1 MKYQVEF
8 KHKNKD
14 FEDVW
19 NIEHE
24 YLEPSTI
31 ATVKQTIE
39 WDSKNTDIHIF
50 IRDNDKNKIIGEI
63 TLLPLSKEQFDKF
76 MLNELEDTEI
86 NKDTLLQ
93 YKAGEKYYLLFSVI
107 AIDSKYREDKLVLSY
122 LLKGLYRKI
131 QNLMRNGIKFLNM
144 CAEGQTKEGQKF
156 IESFLNMQHRNT
168 TKDGYKLY
176 TFHDEQELYSWINK
190 FPEYINI
197 YDERYNLKDGQID
210 TMVNKEKVKI

>member
-14 FEDVW
+14 FENVW

-39 WDSKNTDIHIF
+39 WDSKNPDIHIF
-50 IRDNDKNKIIGEI
+50 VRDNDKNKIIGEI

-93 YKAGEKYYLLFSVI
+93 YKAGEKYYLLFSAI
-107 AIDSKYREDKLVLSY
+107 AIDSKYREDKLVLSC
-122 LLKGLYRKI
+122 LLKGLNRKI
-131 QNLMRNGIKFLNM
+131 QNLMENDIEFSNM
-144 CAEGQTKEGQKF
+144 CAEGQTNDGQKF
-156 IESFLNMQHRNT
+156 IESFLNMRHRNT

-176 TFHDEQELYSWINK
+176 SFHDAQELYDWIKK
-190 FPEYINI
+190 FPEYINV

-210 TMVNKEKVKI
+210 TIINKEKVRI